1 MHIWIE
7 GGTPDKQIAVSGY
20 NGRVSAC
27 DDVLHLHILETVHFQ
42 RDVRTKLV
50 ALPQV
55 SRGVVAHSVHLILFI
70 K

>member
-7 GGTPDKQIAVSGY
+7 GGTPDKQIAISGH

-27 DDVLHLHILETVHFQ
+27 NDVLHLHIFQTVHFQ
-42 RDVRTKLV
+42 RDVGAKLV

-55 SRGVVAHSVHLILFI
+55 SCGVVTHSVYLILFVE
-70 K
+70 